1 MCLLQGGYVPGQWG
15 YCSASCPLHHDS
27 SLECLTVAGPDT
39 AEVCVFPF
47 MAGGALHWGCTGGGG
62 KRVNSGRPE
71 VEG

>member
-39 AEVCVFPF
+39 AVTDLQFSP
-47 MAGGALHWGCTGGGG
+47 AGDLVLVSTEAGEMEALY
-62 KRVNSGRPE
+62 KP
-71 VEG
+71 